1 METCW
6 NSGDFVLWGPALGG
20 VPLVYCVTGFV
31 LWTLFV
37 TDSLSFHS
45 VLCSLAEDEV
55 QTESD
60 VVEGMDV
67 ALRSK
72 GKNKALHAKT
82 NVVFWE
88 DSLF

>member
-1 METCW
+1 
-6 NSGDFVLWGPALGG
+6 
-20 VPLVYCVTGFV
+20 
-31 LWTLFV
+31 
-37 TDSLSFHS
+37 

-82 NVVFWE
+82 SVVF
-88 DSLF
+88 